1 MSWESEF
8 NQLHESEKKNF
19 FTNEMLERISV
30 ICLITLS
37 FVCSFVRSLSV
48 SHTTTI
54 EPLQFD
60 EDEKA
65 HLTCGMC
72 VCVCQRIYRIVC
84 LFVCNRFCMLRIYH
98 AGCTLIFFKTLN
110 TLFST
115 KPQCFLFGEMLGI
128 VHNCESTVLC
138 HDLHLLQWILM
149 SFIRQNS
156 IHGLEYRGLAFG
168 SRLICCAQ
176 FIYCPTYKLHLNI
189 CIWLVFL
196 FGAVRSEFEHTH
208 TLIPSRF
215 LSKRNFKYLFFNFIK
230 IPPQQVY
237 FGWMFV
243 FCLSLRLF
251 CGFWFSAL
259 DYLVVMWCVLVDS
272 LEDHIGFCLR
282 KIEIKSKKMSTS
294 KWKNAV
300 ESNCRLEN

>member
-72 VCVCQRIYRIVC
+72 VSTYLSDC
-84 LFVCNRFCMLRIYH
+84 LFVCLQSILYAQNISRR
-98 AGCTLIFFKTLN
+98 CTLIFFKTLN

-138 HDLHLLQWILM
+138 HDLHLLQ
-149 SFIRQNS
+149 
-156 IHGLEYRGLAFG
+156 
-168 SRLICCAQ
+168 
-176 FIYCPTYKLHLNI
+176 
-189 CIWLVFL
+189 
-196 FGAVRSEFEHTH
+196 
-208 TLIPSRF
+208 
-215 LSKRNFKYLFFNFIK
+215 
-230 IPPQQVY
+230 
-237 FGWMFV
+237 
-243 FCLSLRLF
+243 
-251 CGFWFSAL
+251 
-259 DYLVVMWCVLVDS
+259 
-272 LEDHIGFCLR
+272 
-282 KIEIKSKKMSTS
+282 
-294 KWKNAV
+294 
-300 ESNCRLEN
+300 

>member
-37 FVCSFVRSLSV
+37 FVRSLALCL
-48 SHTTTI
+48 SHNNHRATTI
-54 EPLQFD
+54 RWRWKSALD
-60 EDEKA
+60 
-65 HLTCGMC
+65 LWYVCLC
-72 VCVCQRIYRIVC
+72 VSTYLSDC
-84 LFVCNRFCMLRIYH
+84 LFVCNRFCTLRIYH

-189 CIWLVFL
+189 CIWLVF
-196 FGAVRSEFEHTH
+196 FVWGSTKRIRTHTH
-208 TLIPSRF
+208 THKF
-215 LSKRNFKYLFFNFIK
+215 LHDFFPNEILNTCFLTLLKFHHNKFIL
-230 IPPQQVY
+230 VE
-237 FGWMFV
+237 
-243 FCLSLRLF
+243 CLSSVSLSVSF
-251 CGFWFSAL
+251 
-259 DYLVVMWCVLVDS
+259 VDS
-272 LEDHIGFCLR
+272 DFQH
-282 KIEIKSKKMSTS
+282 
-294 KWKNAV
+294 
-300 ESNCRLEN
+300 